1 MWASGY
7 VWRERGLALHV
18 CEGSRVASV
27 PAQGNLFAAKC
38 AITVRRFA
46 RVGIFTTELNL
57 KHKIM
62 DLLKILFEKRHPNS
76 CKCAVSGWVS
86 YDWNKLETRPT
97 KYGKYFVHR
106 KDGKTHWETWNGSGW
121 AYNGNVITFW
131 MEVLPPCH

>member
-1 MWASGY
+1 
-7 VWRERGLALHV
+7 
-18 CEGSRVASV
+18 
-27 PAQGNLFAAKC
+27 
-38 AITVRRFA
+38 
-46 RVGIFTTELNL
+46 
-57 KHKIM
+57 M
-62 DLLKILFEKRHPNS
+62 DLLKILFEKRHPNP

-86 YDWNKLETRPT
+86 YDWNKPETRPT